1 MKLTKLV
8 IKQFEAEQKSFGTD
22 IALYNILWSVA
33 NEILAD
39 LGVQHTSTSHKPKK
53 R

>member
-8 IKQFEAEQKSFGTD
+8 IKQFEAEQKSYGTEV
-22 IALYNILWSVA
+22 ALYNIIWSVA
-33 NEILAD
+33 NEILED
-39 LGVQHTSTSHKPKK
+39 LGVRHTSTSHKPKK